1 MKPNLLFRLS
11 GSILLINGALAAFM
25 SEMFLEG
32 AGMAL
37 DADGI
42 TTAQAFGASLI
53 ALGITVLRFPSF
65 VGNLKEAI
73 TTAIMAHTTFV
84 VLIGVHLINGQA
96 QGPTPVINIVLNN
109 VNATGFEPVTVCLE
123 GRCSIQLSYASFYN
137 AFVTSQRFLLFN
149 LWSSL

>member
-1 MKPNLLFRLS
+1 MGFVFFFLNLCVINQKLNNMKANLLFRLS

-73 TTAIMAHTTFV
+73 TTAMMAHTTFV

-96 QGPTPVINIVLNN
+96 EGPTPVINIVLNLIFITLYFMARRK
-109 VNATGFEPVTVCLE
+109 V
-123 GRCSIQLSYASFYN
+123 
-137 AFVTSQRFLLFN
+137 
-149 LWSSL
+149 

>member
-11 GSILLINGALAAFM
+11 GSILLINGVLAAFM
-25 SEMFLEG
+25 SEMFLDG

-37 DADGI
+37 DADWI

-73 TTAIMAHTTFV
+73 TTAMIAHTTFV

-96 QGPTPVINIVLNN
+96 EGPTPVINIVLNLIFITLYFMARRK
-109 VNATGFEPVTVCLE
+109 V
-123 GRCSIQLSYASFYN
+123 
-137 AFVTSQRFLLFN
+137 
-149 LWSSL
+149 

>member
-1 MKPNLLFRLS
+1 MKPNLLFKLS
-11 GSILLINGALAAFM
+11 GIILLINGAMAAFM

-32 AGMAL
+32 AGMTL

-53 ALGITVLRFPSF
+53 ALGITVIRFPSF

-73 TTAIMAHTTFV
+73 TTAILAHTTFV

-96 QGPTPVINIVLNN
+96 EGPTPVINILLNLIFITLYFM
-109 VNATGFEPVTVCLE
+109 A
-123 GRCSIQLSYASFYN
+123 RRKA
-137 AFVTSQRFLLFN
+137 
-149 LWSSL
+149 